1 MTNEKLKRR
10 QRRTKT
16 KRSFMVRKISKHN
29 NKKCKSLRKPRGKIY
44 GGMPNCGNKSLF
56 QVPLYTEQIANWKPL
71 SCSRADPRNCGP
83 TALKFIFPNINQSQI
98 QDLSFDVEPT
108 GITLERFN
116 QHLYQQVTHLALT
129 MTTLRIVLPDIIDF
143 FKTYLLSGY
152 ISVIGLESADS
163 IGHITTIAKD
173 LNDNIVIFDGQ
184 TNMAYVNGD
193 LINFVKRFNSIYLW
207 CSEHINKHSRDSS
220 DSQSR
225 KKGKY

>member
-29 NKKCKSLRKPRGKIY
+29 NKKCKSLRKSRGKIY

-56 QVPLYTEQIANWKPL
+56 QVPLYTEQIAIWKPL

-98 QDLSFDVEPT
+98 QNLSVDVEAD

-129 MTTLRIVLPDIIDF
+129 MTPLHIVLPDIIDF

-152 ISVIGLESADS
+152 ISVIGLESADNR
-163 IGHITTIAKD
+163 HITTIAID
-173 LNDNIVIFDGQ
+173 LNDIIIIFDGQ
-184 TNMAYVNGD
+184 TNMAYTNGE
-193 LINFVKRFNSIYLW
+193 LINYVERYNSIYLW
-207 CSEHINKHSRDSS
+207 CSEHINKHGRDSS
-220 DSQSR
+220 DSEYR
-225 KKGKY
+225 KKGKH